1 MAVMGKVHSM
11 ESFGTVD
18 GPGIRFVLF
27 LQGCPLRCIYCHNP
41 DALSLDDGELKSSDE
56 VFEYIMRFSGFI
68 KSGGV
73 TISGGEPLRQHDF
86 CKDLL
91 QKFKERR
98 IHTAIDTSGIMPLQ
112 SVKDCI
118 DLTDMLLLDIKAI
131 SPELCK
137 KITGA
142 GNENA
147 IKTLEYCE
155 STSKPVWIRHVVVQ
169 GYTLEKRELEK
180 LADFL
185 TQFKCVERTELL
197 PFHKMGEYKWK
208 ELGLNYTLYDTPS
221 PTDDEMA
228 GARKIFAD
236 RGLSVR

>member
-1 MAVMGKVHSM
+1 MGVMGRIHSM

-27 LQGCPLRCIYCHNP
+27 LQGCPLSCIYCHNP
-41 DALSLDDGELKSSDE
+41 DALSPDDGEPKSSDE

-86 CKDLL
+86 CRDLL
-91 QKFKERR
+91 LKLGARN
-98 IHTAIDTSGIMPLQ
+98 IHTAIDTSGIMPIET
-112 SVKDCI
+112 VKDCI
-118 DLTDMLLLDIKAI
+118 DLADMLLLDIKAI
-131 SPELCK
+131 SPQLCK

-147 IKTLEYCE
+147 LKTLEYCE
-155 STSKPVWIRHVVVQ
+155 SKSKPVWIRHVVVP
-169 GYTLEKRELEK
+169 GYTLDRDELTK

-185 TQFKCVERTELL
+185 KQFKCVERIELL
-197 PFHKMGEYKWK
+197 PFHKMGEYKWR
-208 ELGLNYTLYDTPS
+208 ELGMHYILYDTPS
-221 PTDDEMA
+221 PTEEEMA
-228 GARKIFAD
+228 YAKKIFAD
-236 RGLSVR
+236 RSLTVY